1 MARLEDDPSHPRA
14 LLRPCLLLLLA
25 ERPGHGYDLVERLK
39 PFGFDWGGPGPLY
52 QTLRRLEEV
61 GWVVSTWDASA
72 AGPARRTYEL
82 TPEGREM
89 LSAFAEGLDR
99 LSGTIEQYRVRYRR
113 VTRPPAAPRGERA
126 AQSERNPPPRRD
138 ARPPAS
144 SLSSA
149 PAPRSEPAGGRRGI
163 NFSRKGRRRGPAP
176 PGNSSTPQ

>member
-61 GWVVSTWDASA
+61 GWVVSAWDASA

-82 TPEGREM
+82 TDEGWAT
-89 LSAFAEGLDR
+89 LDDYAEGLDGLR
-99 LSGTIEQYRVRYRR
+99 ARIDEYQARYRR
-113 VTRPPAAPRGERA
+113 VSGLASTPVGGDTAARSSSATKPKRPNRPPAG
-126 AQSERNPPPRRD
+126 S
-138 ARPPAS
+138 
-144 SLSSA
+144 
-149 PAPRSEPAGGRRGI
+149 PAPGARSGTGRRVIAFG
-163 NFSRKGRRRGPAP
+163 RKSRRR
-176 PGNSSTPQ
+176 T